1 MLLKNKR
8 AWHKVGNGFL
18 YLSYWID
25 KYSYMKIVQTFWSAG
40 ATDQPLAIKAG
51 WLGCEYHWMS
61 WALSCLQFTKLYG
74 AVSLVTDERGK
85 EMLVNTLGLPYAGVQ
100 TVLDERLK
108 NYPPAF
114 WSLAKIVSFSLQQE
128 PFLHVDGD
136 FFAWH
141 PFPEEVLQAPVVAQN
156 LEVNLSYYRDNLT
169 LIAKKWQHIPSMM
182 QIQNMPGDIFAANT
196 GVFGGH
202 HLSFIQAYCK
212 AAFTFLEENRAG
224 WNEVRTDQLNFIFE
238 QCLLYYLAAQEQVP
252 IRYVM
257 EEPVDEPSYGGYTRF
272 EDVPNV
278 PLIHTVAGYKQM
290 PFVCGHLAR
299 RLRHDYPEYY
309 YRIIQLCQ
317 EQGIALQQSIYNTP
331 LLQQPALYP
340 VWTNAA
346 RQQYLTTAAPVSNTG
361 EKLPAAAFARSI
373 AALQWL
379 GQRVPADFFLEP
391 EVAALTGNIENAICR
406 ERIEALIVLEKA
418 VAVMQAGWAQ
428 ESFVLWCYGRDMVQ
442 YGRVFS
448 SDTLIQPSTVVQID
462 DLASVQW
469 MPCNWEAA
477 GVDDF
482 AALAEEVLNGESSTQ
497 TLAVV
502 LPDVLNGTI
511 LELYLEGLEAA
522 VVQECVEPKPL
533 ESLLGK
539 VRQHFDAAELEG
551 NESAFEQLITDEV
564 KRLVYTGIL
573 KI

>member
-1 MLLKNKR
+1 
-8 AWHKVGNGFL
+8 
-18 YLSYWID
+18 
-25 KYSYMKIVQTFWSAG
+25 MKIVQTFWSAG
-40 ATDQPLAIKAG
+40 ATGQTLDVKAG
-51 WLGCEYHWMS
+51 WSGCEYHWMS

-74 AVSLVTDERGK
+74 AVSLVTDEQGK
-85 EMLVNTLGLPYAGVQ
+85 AMLIHTLGLPYTDVQ

-114 WSLAKIVSFSLQQE
+114 WSLAKIVSFSMQQE

-141 PFPEEVLQAPVVAQN
+141 PFPEEVEQAPVAAQN

-169 LIAKKWQHIPSMM
+169 LIAKKWQHIPPMM
-182 QIQNMPGDIFAANT
+182 HIQNLPGDIFAANT
-196 GVFGGH
+196 GVFGGY

-212 AAFTFLEENRAG
+212 AAFAFLEENRAG
-224 WNEVRTDQLNFIFE
+224 WDDVRTDQLNFIFE
-238 QCLLYYLAAQEQVP
+238 QCLLYYLAAQQQVP
-252 IRYVM
+252 ITYVM
-257 EEPVDEPSYGGYTRF
+257 EEPVDEPSYSGYTRF

-278 PLIHTVAGYKQM
+278 PFIHTVAGYKQM

-299 RLRHDYPEYY
+299 RLRHDYPVYY

-317 EQGIALQQSIYNTP
+317 EQGIALQHSIYNTT
-331 LLQQPALYP
+331 LLKQPVLYP
-340 VWTNAA
+340 VWTNEA
-346 RQQYLTTAAPVSNTG
+346 RQQYSSSAAPIINTEG
-361 EKLPAAAFARSI
+361 KLPASAFARSK

-379 GQRVPADFFLEP
+379 GQPVPGDFFLEFDA
-391 EVAALTGNIENAICR
+391 VAFTGNIENTIQR
-406 ERIEALIVLEKA
+406 ERIVALILLEKA
-418 VAVMQAGWAQ
+418 GAILQEGFTQAP
-428 ESFVLWCYGRDMVQ
+428 FVQWCYGRDMVQ
-442 YGRVFS
+442 YERVFS
-448 SDTLIQPSTVVQID
+448 ADIPIQPSTVIQID

-469 MPCNWEAA
+469 MPCNWDAA

-502 LPDVLNGTI
+502 LPDVLNATI
-511 LELYLEGLEAA
+511 QELYLEGLEAV
-522 VVQECVEPKPL
+522 VVQECAVPQTL
-533 ESLLGK
+533 ESLLDK

>member
-1 MLLKNKR
+1 
-8 AWHKVGNGFL
+8 
-18 YLSYWID
+18 
-25 KYSYMKIVQTFWSAG
+25 MKIVQTFWSAG
-40 ATDQPLAIKAG
+40 ATDQTLAIKAG
-51 WLGCEYHWMS
+51 WLGCEFHWMS

-85 EMLVNTLGLPYAGVQ
+85 EMLVNTLGLPYADIQ

-108 NYPPAF
+108 NYPPSF
-114 WSLAKIVSFSLQQE
+114 WSLAKIVSFSMQQE

-141 PFPEEVLQAPVVAQN
+141 PFPEEVQQAPVVAQN
-156 LEVNLSYYRDNLT
+156 LEVNLSYYRDNLA
-169 LIAKKWQHIPSMM
+169 LIAKKWQHIPAMM
-182 QIQNMPGDIFAANT
+182 HIKNLPGDIFAANT

-212 AAFTFLEENRAG
+212 AAFTFLEENRAC
-224 WNEVRTDQLNFIFE
+224 WDDVRTDQLNFIFE
-238 QCLLYYLAAQEQVP
+238 QCLLYYLAAQQQVP
-252 IRYVM
+252 IMYVM
-257 EEPVDEPSYGGYTRF
+257 DEPVDEPSYSGYTRF

-299 RLRHDYPEYY
+299 RLRHDYPVYY
-309 YRIIQLCQ
+309 YRIIQICQ
-317 EQGIALQQSIYNTP
+317 EQGIALQHSIYNTP
-331 LLQQPALYP
+331 ILQQPALYP

-346 RQQYLTTAAPVSNTG
+346 RQQYTTSAAPINNTEG
-361 EKLPAAAFARSI
+361 NLPSTAFARSK
-373 AALQWL
+373 AALQL
-379 GQRVPADFFLEP
+379 LQQPVPAGSFMEP
-391 EVAALTGNIENAICR
+391 DAVALTINIENEIQR
-406 ERIEALIVLEKA
+406 ERVKALILLEKA
-418 VAVMQAGWAQ
+418 GAILQEGWTQ
-428 ESFVLWCYGRDMVQ
+428 EPFVQWCYGRDMVQ
-442 YGRVFS
+442 YERVFAA
-448 SDTLIQPSTVVQID
+448 DTPIQLSTTVQID
-462 DLASVQW
+462 DLASLQW
-469 MPCNWEAA
+469 MPCNWDAA

-482 AALAEEVLNGESSTQ
+482 AALAEEVLNEESSTQ

-511 LELYLEGLEAA
+511 HELYLEGLEAV
-522 VVQECVEPKPL
+522 VVQECAGPQTL
-533 ESLLGK
+533 ESLLDK